1 MALFHRRHYRPE
13 RCCLAIAGPVG
24 TRTDALRDRL
34 ERSRLGQLRPSEEPD
49 PTPTPLLLQA
59 GSAHLELPRL
69 EAARL
74 LMVWQLPG
82 AADQRTVL
90 GGDLLT
96 TLLAEGR
103 RSRLVERLREELRL
117 VESIDLDLNVLE
129 SGCLVLLEAV
139 CEAEQ
144 LEAVEREV
152 GRVLLELQERPAA
165 AAEVERARR
174 LVGNGYR
181 FSLEVA
187 GSVAAMV
194 GNSHLWQR
202 RHGLQAPLD
211 WLQQW
216 DAESLQR
223 ELVPLLAPER
233 AFSLRAVPA

>member
-1 MALFHRRHYRPE
+1 
-13 RCCLAIAGPVG
+13 
-24 TRTDALRDRL
+24 
-34 ERSRLGQLRPSEEPD
+34 
-49 PTPTPLLLQA
+49 
-59 GSAHLELPRL
+59 
-69 EAARL
+69 
-74 LMVWQLPG
+74 
-82 AADQRTVL
+82 VL

-216 DAESLQR
+216 DADSLQR

>member
-1 MALFHRRHYRPE
+1 
-13 RCCLAIAGPVG
+13 
-24 TRTDALRDRL
+24 
-34 ERSRLGQLRPSEEPD
+34 LGQLRPGEEPE
-49 PTPTPLLLQA
+49 TPHPPLELRA
-59 GSAHLELPRL
+59 GRARLELPRL

-82 AADQRTVL
+82 AADQRSVL

-144 LEAVEREV
+144 LEAVEQEV
-152 GRVLLELQERPAA
+152 NRVLVELQERPPAE
-165 AAEVERARR
+165 AEVERARR

-202 RHGLQAPLD
+202 RHNLQAPLD
-211 WLQQW
+211 WMEQW
-216 DAESLQR
+216 DAGSLQR
-223 ELVPLLAPER
+223 QMVPLLAPER